1 MSNQPIR
8 MGMLSFAH
16 QHAVGYTQNLQR
28 LPGVEVVGL
37 WNEDAAKGQEY
48 AQRFG
53 IDFYADPDALLEQG
67 LDGVVICSANAHHR
81 RDVELAAGRVR
92 GILCEKPISTNMAD
106 GQAIIDRCRDTN
118 TQLQIAFPVRFH
130 PVFAQLKALLDRGE
144 LGRILAV
151 ECTNH
156 GSMPGGWF
164 VQKELSGGGA
174 VIDHTVH
181 VIDLLRWFW
190 GAEVTEVYAE
200 IGDSLLHP
208 GLGIDDA
215 GMLSFALSNGV
226 YGTLDTSWSRPPSYP
241 TWGDVKIEVV
251 GELGVAY
258 ADMSRQ
264 HVRISSNS
272 AGKTQWAPWGGD
284 MDYGLVRD
292 FVGMLRGEHGPS
304 ITGADGLAA
313 LQVALGAYAA
323 AEQKKVI
330 QLEQQD

>member
-1 MSNQPIR
+1 MSSQSIR

-16 QHAVGYTQNLQR
+16 QHAVSYAQNLQR
-28 LPGVEVVGL
+28 LPGVEIVGL

-53 IDFYADPDALLEQG
+53 MEFYADPNALLDQE
-67 LDGVVICSANAHHR
+67 LDGVIICSANTHHR
-81 RDVELAAGRVR
+81 RDVDLAAGRVR

-106 GQAIIDRCRDTN
+106 GQAIIDRCRDTG

-156 GSMPGGWF
+156 GSMPGSWF

-190 GAEVTEVYAE
+190 GAEVT
-200 IGDSLLHP
+200 
-208 GLGIDDA
+208 
-215 GMLSFALSNGV
+215 
-226 YGTLDTSWSRPPSYP
+226 
-241 TWGDVKIEVV
+241 
-251 GELGVAY
+251 
-258 ADMSRQ
+258 
-264 HVRISSNS
+264 
-272 AGKTQWAPWGGD
+272 
-284 MDYGLVRD
+284 
-292 FVGMLRGEHGPS
+292 
-304 ITGADGLAA
+304 
-313 LQVALGAYAA
+313 
-323 AEQKKVI
+323 
-330 QLEQQD
+330 

>member
-1 MSNQPIR
+1 MSSQSIR

-16 QHAVGYTQNLQR
+16 QHAVSYAQNLQR
-28 LPGVEVVGL
+28 LPGVEIVGL

-53 IDFYADPDALLEQG
+53 MEFYADPNALLDQE
-67 LDGVVICSANAHHR
+67 LDGVIICSANTHHR
-81 RDVELAAGRVR
+81 RDVDLAAGRVR

-106 GQAIIDRCRDTN
+106 GQAIIDRCRDTG

-156 GSMPGGWF
+156 GSMPGSWF

-190 GAEVTEVYAE
+190 GAEVTEIYAE
-200 IGDSLLHP
+200 IGESLRIRASGHRRRGHALLCAQQRRLRHAGHQLVASPSWLHGRRQDRGHRRTGC
-208 GLGIDDA
+208 GLLTCRA
-215 GMLSFALSNGV
+215 S
-226 YGTLDTSWSRPPSYP
+226 T
-241 TWGDVKIEVV
+241 
-251 GELGVAY
+251 
-258 ADMSRQ
+258 
-264 HVRISSNS
+264 
-272 AGKTQWAPWGGD
+272 
-284 MDYGLVRD
+284 
-292 FVGMLRGEHGPS
+292 
-304 ITGADGLAA
+304 
-313 LQVALGAYAA
+313 
-323 AEQKKVI
+323 
-330 QLEQQD
+330 